1 MQSLLQNILLFTI
14 LQATFLTSTLY
25 AQFAG
30 GKGTK
35 EDPYQIA
42 STSHLLLVRNYLDR
56 HFVQVQNFDAGGITD
71 YFPIGNVS
79 NPFSGT
85 FDGAGK
91 SISNLT
97 ITYCPACGVLPSGL
111 FGVLD
116 GGVIKNVTLLDVNIN
131 ENDIAGSLVGRNM
144 GQIINCSAEG
154 KLSGRNYAG
163 GLVGYNEGQIIDS
176 RSEVTVSG
184 KKSVGGL
191 AGYNRGTIRNSYA
204 SGPVTGEEETGG
216 LVGTNLDRALIATS
230 YARGQVA
237 GNDEAGGL
245 IGYNGAVVELGYWD
259 METSGRERGIGT
271 GNRDGALGLTSSQM
285 TGASAY
291 YHMSDFDFQ
300 STWLLT
306 ENYPAL
312 HWEDVQTIDLPTN
325 AERVDADVPD
335 AFELRQN
342 YPNPFNPATQIT
354 FALPEPAHVRLDVH
368 SLCGRQVAVL
378 VDRHK
383 SAGWHHVTFDAAA
396 LSSGIYLYRLTSDGY
411 AQTRKMLL
419 IR

>member
-1 MQSLLQNILLFTI
+1 MQSLLKNILLFTI
-14 LQATFLTSTLY
+14 LQGTLLTSTLH

-30 GKGTK
+30 GSGTRD
-35 EDPYQIA
+35 DPYQIA
-42 STSHLLLVRNYLDR
+42 STSHLDQIRNHLNR
-56 HFVQVQNFDAGGITD
+56 HFVQVQSFDAGGITD
-71 YFPIGNVS
+71 YFPIGDVR

-85 FDGAGK
+85 YDGAGK
-91 SISNLT
+91 FISNLT
-97 ITYCPACGVLPSGL
+97 ITYCPACGILPSGL

-116 GGVIKNVTLLDVNIN
+116 GGMIKNVTLLDVNIN

-216 LVGTNLDRALIATS
+216 LVGTHLDNAIITAS

-237 GNDEAGGL
+237 GNDDAGGL
-245 IGYNGAVVELGYWD
+245 VGYNGAVVESGYWN
-259 METSGRERGIGT
+259 METSGSDRGIGT
-271 GNRDGALGLTSSQM
+271 GTREGALGLTSSQM
-285 TGASAY
+285 TGSSAY
-291 YHMSDFDFQ
+291 YYMSDFDFK

-312 HWEDVQTIDLPTN
+312 HWENVQAIDLPTN
-325 AERVDADVPD
+325 AERVDADVP
-335 AFELRQN
+335 APFQLRQN
-342 YPNPFNPATQIT
+342 YPNPFNPATQIA
-354 FALPEPAHVRLDVH
+354 FALPEPAHVQLGVY
-368 SLCGRQVAVL
+368 SLCGRRVAGL
-378 VDRHK
+378 VDGHK
-383 SAGWHHVTFDAAA
+383 NAGWHRVTFDATS
-396 LSSGIYLYRLTSDGY
+396 LSSGIYLYRLTADGY
-411 AQTRKMLL
+411 TQTRKMLL

>member
-1 MQSLLQNILLFTI
+1 MQSLLKNLLLITL
-14 LQATFLTSTLY
+14 LQATFLTATLH

-30 GKGTK
+30 GSGTR

-42 STSHLLLVRNYLDR
+42 STSHLDQVRNYLDR

-71 YFPIGNVS
+71 FFSIGDS
-79 NPFSGT
+79 RNPFSGT
-85 FDGAGK
+85 YDGAGK
-91 SISNLT
+91 FISNLT

-131 ENDIAGSLVGRNM
+131 ENDIAGSLVGRNR

-154 KLSGRNYAG
+154 TLSGRNYAG

-191 AGYNRGTIRNSYA
+191 AGYNLGTIRNCYA

-216 LVGTNLDRALIATS
+216 LVGTHLDRALIATS
-230 YARGQVA
+230 YARGQVS
-237 GNDEAGGL
+237 GNDNAGGL
-245 IGYNGAVVELGYWD
+245 VGYNGAVVESGYWD
-259 METSGRERGIGT
+259 LETSGRERGIGT
-271 GNRDGALGLTSSQM
+271 GLREGARGLTSSQM

-291 YHMSDFDFQ
+291 HYMPDFDFQ

-306 ENYPAL
+306 ESYPAL
-312 HWEDVQTIDLPTN
+312 HWEDVQAIDLPTN
-325 AERVDADVPD
+325 VERVDANVPD
-335 AFELRQN
+335 AFQLRQN
-342 YPNPFNPATQIT
+342 YPNPFNPATQIA

-378 VDRHK
+378 VDGKK
-383 SAGWHHVTFDAAA
+383 SAGRHHVSFDATA
-396 LSSGIYLYRLTSDGY
+396 LSSGIYLYRLTADGY
-411 AQTRKMLL
+411 TQTKKMLL

>member
-191 AGYNRGTIRNSYA
+191 AGYNIGTIRNSYA
-204 SGPVTGEEETGG
+204 TGPVTGEDETGG
-216 LVGTNLDRALIATS
+216 LVGSNLDRALVATS
-230 YARGQVA
+230 YARGDVS
-237 GNDEAGGL
+237 GNENAGGL
-245 IGYNGAVVELGYWD
+245 VGYNGAVVESGYWD
-259 METSGRERGIGT
+259 VETSGRERGIGT
-271 GNRDGALGLTSSQM
+271 GTREGALGLTSSQM
-285 TGASAY
+285 TGVSAY
-291 YHMSDFDFQ
+291 HHMQDFDFQ
-300 STWLLT
+300 SIWLLT
-306 ENYPAL
+306 ESYPAL
-312 HWEDVQTIDLPTN
+312 HWENVQAIDLPTDV
-325 AERVDADVPD
+325 ERVDADAP
-335 AFELRQN
+335 AALQLHQN
-342 YPNPFNPATQIT
+342 YPNPFNPVTNIRWELNTEQHVHIT
-354 FALPEPAHVRLDVH
+354 LYDLLGRKVTELANGVYPAGAHTV
-368 SLCGRQVAVL
+368 S
-378 VDRHK
+378 
-383 SAGWHHVTFDAAA
+383 FDAGYLA
-396 LSSGIYLYRLTSDGY
+396 SGIYLYRLQAGSVMLH
-411 AQTRKMLL
+411 RKMTVVE
-419 IR
+419 